1 MNDRSQGIP
10 QGASRPKR
18 LAIQCVLMLLLVC
31 FLIYPRE
38 SSAQENGKV
47 QEITGRVGIVGGII
61 YNLDGLSAGDE
72 LFVFAERTSG
82 NLDPIVALAAHGL
95 AAGELSNEFNAEVDR
110 AIAQGEDPLIAI
122 PRIID
127 DFFIAWD
134 DDSGEGYSSILEFTI
149 PENGDYQLV
158 MTSSPAVDTFG
169 DFRLQIGLNEPD
181 VMTGRARPTGD
192 IIAVLDHDSSQVGVA
207 VQEVQGSLTPDS
219 NSTFYTLRDFLAGDT
234 LYVYAEAISGDLRPI
249 VLLNDFGNKPL
260 RSGNFSGS
268 ESSASFEYTFEDDT
282 SNLQISIEAC
292 CDDGP
297 NTQGEYRLLV
307 GANAPSVL
315 TGQAETTGTT
325 ILEEPILVR
334 VGTKLQQITNVDQ
347 KAENFGA
354 VATLQMEWHD
364 PRLAFSPDTC
374 DCNFKVFNGTDFA
387 DFIVEN
393 DLVWPE
399 FTLFNQQGKRF
410 TQNQYAVVR
419 PSGDAAYFERFTAT
433 LQAPDFDFRNFPF
446 DEQVFYIRVDSLYPE
461 EFILFSEL
469 EGYSEIGAQLGEEE
483 WSVTEYDTE
492 ITSEDGKSRFSFG
505 FNAERHLNFYIF
517 RIFLPI
523 LIIVIVSWI
532 TFFLKDYGKRVD
544 VAGANL
550 LLFIAFNFTISDEL
564 PKLGYLTFLDTILIT
579 TFVITG
585 FVLILNVILKRL
597 EISGRE
603 ELAQKLDR
611 FMVWLYPISF
621 VAAVVIVTF
630 LFV

>member
-1 MNDRSQGIP
+1 MNEHTRSISQDAI
-10 QGASRPKR
+10 RPKR
-18 LAIQCVLMLLLVC
+18 FAIQPILMLLLAC
-31 FLIYPRE
+31 FLIYPGV
-38 SSAQENGKV
+38 SNAQENGKV
-47 QEITGRVGIVGGII
+47 QEITGKVGLVGGLI

-72 LFVFAERTSG
+72 LFVFAERTTG
-82 NLDPIVALAAHGL
+82 NLDPIVALAPHGL
-95 AAGELSNEFNAEVDR
+95 AAGELSRDFDTEVDQ

-122 PRIID
+122 PRIVD
-127 DFFIAWD
+127 DLFIAWD
-134 DDSGEGYSSILEFTI
+134 DDSGEGYSSALKFTI
-149 PENGDYQLV
+149 PEDGDYQLV

-169 DFRLQIGLNEPD
+169 DFRLLIGLNEPD
-181 VMTGRARPTGD
+181 VMTGKARPTGD

-207 VQEVQGSLTPDS
+207 VQEVQGSLTPDL
-219 NSTFYTLRDFLAGDT
+219 NSTFYTLRNFLEGDT

-268 ESSASFEYTFEDDT
+268 ESSASFEYTFDDDT

-292 CDDGP
+292 CEDGP

-307 GANAPSVL
+307 GANAPNVL
-315 TGQAETTGTT
+315 TGQAKTTGTT
-325 ILEEPILVR
+325 ILQEPILVR
-334 VGTKLQQITNVDQ
+334 IGTKLQQITNVDQ

-354 VATLQMEWHD
+354 VATLKMEWHD

-393 DLVWPE
+393 DH
-399 FTLFNQQGKRF
+399 T
-410 TQNQYAVVR
+410 
-419 PSGDAAYFERFTAT
+419 AYFERFTAT

-492 ITSEDGKSRFSFG
+492 VTSEDGKSRFSFQ

-523 LIIVIVSWI
+523 LIIIIVSWI

-597 EISGRE
+597 ELSGKE

-621 VAAVVIVTF
+621 VAAMIAVTV
-630 LFV
+630 LLP